1 MWLEQLEHIDHQL
14 FLFINQNGSD
24 TFDGIMSWISQRL
37 FWIWLYLITFV
48 FLYKKIGHKA
58 WIALVLV
65 VMSIVLTDL
74 ISVHA
79 FKNVFQR
86 YRPCHH
92 EELKEI
98 VRLVNG
104 KCGGKYGFVS
114 SHAANTTG
122 VFITLWFSG
131 LVSFKRNFSK
141 ETVLFLLLTV
151 YVLSNVYSRIYLGV
165 HYPSDVISGIGL
177 GVIIGIVMGKL
188 LQFTL
193 QKIEKK

>member
-1 MWLEQLEHIDHQL
+1 MWIEQLEHIDHQL
-14 FLFINQNGSD
+14 FLFINLNGSD
-24 TFDGIMSWISQRL
+24 SFDGMMSWVSQRL
-37 FWIWLYLITFV
+37 FWIWLYLITFA

-58 WIALVLV
+58 WIALIILV
-65 VMSIVLTDL
+65 ITIALTDL

-92 EELKEI
+92 EELKEL

-122 VFITLWFSG
+122 VFIMLWFSG
-131 LVSFKRNFSK
+131 LIRFKKSFTS
-141 ETVLFLLLTV
+141 ETILFLLLTG
-151 YVLSNVYSRIYLGV
+151 YVLSNVYSRVYLGV
-165 HYPSDVISGIGL
+165 HYPSDVIAGMFLGTVIGL
-177 GVIIGIVMGKL
+177 PMGKL
-188 LQFTL
+188 FKLTL